1 MLNYFHAVFKK
12 VFLSMVK
19 KRTFCL
25 LVLIINFSSYSQN
38 LKKKDSLDTMQVIDS
53 LLVDRNLNNWSVRL
67 YANIKAQGFKLSN
80 DADLI
85 FTPNNLYGVGVGLAT
100 RKLILDIGFN
110 LKNKRNEQT
119 DRFDLRAGFFLKKN
133 FIDFYIQVYEGF
145 NIKNSINDTK
155 IFRKDI
161 KSIAVGIDYLY
172 LINRGGFST
181 SLLRSGLESQKQ
193 NIYSFGL
200 GGFVFFNQISGDTS
214 IVPQEY
220 YSFFNEQARIID
232 FTDYG
237 FGIMGGLVSVLKLP
251 SNFYLG
257 LSVKIGAGLNVQHV
271 KAESI
276 TYNANISGIYKINV
290 KALIGYKWNRFYTN
304 LSTEGSRYRTD
315 IGFGNDGAFTFIR
328 GKIVLGYRI
337 RDNKNR

>member
-1 MLNYFHAVFKK
+1 MKPK
-12 VFLSMVK
+12 SLSFIVI
-19 KRTFCL
+19 L
-25 LVLIINFSSYSQN
+25 FSSLTVLAQLTAGQIDDFEDGTIQGWFEGAFSPNPPINITTDGPSGVNDNYLQD
-38 LKKKDSLDTMQVIDS
+38 DSAGGTGSGSKMVI
-53 LLVDRNLNNWSVRL
+53 RNMTQWSGNYTSEGILAIRFNARVL
-67 YANIKAQGFKLSN
+67 T
-80 DADLI
+80 ADLDI
-85 FTPNNLYGVGVGLAT
+85 RIAMTGGGGVGLAT

-220 YSFFNEQARIID
+220 YSYFNKQARIID

-257 LSVKIGAGLNVQHV
+257 LSVKIGAGLNV
-271 KAESI
+271 
-276 TYNANISGIYKINV
+276 
-290 KALIGYKWNRFYTN
+290 
-304 LSTEGSRYRTD
+304 
-315 IGFGNDGAFTFIR
+315 
-328 GKIVLGYRI
+328 
-337 RDNKNR
+337 